1 MYTKDITF
9 LLRLLQ
15 TSKQSGVLFV
25 EPFGQQ
31 ESSWQGLFQLEN
43 GVVQSCF
50 IRRKADGQVG
60 LRNDD
65 ALRWLTTQGRLEW
78 RLDEQASFPGASPPA
93 LPAPE
98 QSRSVQ
104 RPFQER
110 APAAVWGNQLER
122 IPQRTQKGKVVP
134 VNALASRDHRQV
146 FALVDG
152 RRTIGEIV
160 ALLHKPPE
168 AVISM
173 LEQLRAIGLIV

>member
-1 MYTKDITF
+1 VYTKDITF

-31 ESSWQGLFQLEN
+31 EVSWQGLFHIEN

-50 IRRKADGQVG
+50 LRRKADGQIA
-60 LRNDD
+60 LRDEE
-65 ALRWLTTQGRLEW
+65 ALRWLTTQGKLEW
-78 RLDEQASFPGASPPA
+78 RLDEHAHFPGAP
-93 LPAPE
+93 LPAFPAREE
-98 QSRSVQ
+98 QRSVQ
-104 RPFQER
+104 RPV
-110 APAAVWGNQLER
+110 PALPPPVLRGNQLGT

-152 RRTIGEIV
+152 QRTIEEIV
-160 ALLHKPPE
+160 YLLHKPPE
-168 AVISM
+168 AVIQM

>member
-31 ESSWQGLFQLEN
+31 EALWQGLFQLEN

-50 IRRKADGQVG
+50 LRKKADGQIA
-60 LRNDD
+60 LRNDE
-65 ALRWLTTQGRLEW
+65 ALRWLTTQGKLEW
-78 RLDEQASFPGASPPA
+78 RLDEEARFPGAPLSS

-98 QSRSVQ
+98 ESRRVQ
-104 RPFQER
+104 RPVE
-110 APAAVWGNQLER
+110 APPPPVFWGNQLGS
-122 IPQRTQKGKVVP
+122 IPQRTQKGKLVP

-152 RRTIGEIV
+152 RRTVEEIV
-160 ALLHKPPE
+160 HLLHKPPD
-168 AVISM
+168 AVMQM